1 MNLDIDG
8 GTLLYALGV
17 LFGLGA
23 LAYFA
28 RDVVFGLSITVT
40 AALLFVA
47 FLAFLAAGL
56 ALDRDRL
63 GVVAYA
69 LSASSYAVFLG
80 YVTTRYAVGDTG
92 VFLLLA
98 ASAALFVGLGYGVRR
113 RALAVDRR
121 TAAYAVVGLAAAS
134 ALLIAADAASGG
146 VRYDADLVGETTVQT
161 PDDRE
166 TGRVLAAAEVGT
178 LAVRNPSPFARA
190 TDLPDA
196 AACVVGVDAPPDA
209 AAVEYDPRG
218 YDVPGRLDGGD
229 GREHDV
235 VVRLPVAANG
245 TATYAVERGEDCD
258 AARAEPTVVVS
269 FGDGGS

>member
-23 LAYFA
+23 LTYFA

-40 AALLFVA
+40 AALLFAA

-63 GVVAYA
+63 DVVAYA

-80 YVTTRYAVGDTG
+80 YVTSRYAVGDTG

-113 RALAVDRR
+113 RALTVDRR
-121 TAAYAVVGLAAAS
+121 TAAYVVVGVAAAS
-134 ALLIAADAASGG
+134 APLIAADAATGD
-146 VRYDADLVGETTVQT
+146 VRYDADLVEETTVQT
-161 PDDRE
+161 AADRE
-166 TGRVLAAAEVGT
+166 TGRVPATAAVGT

-196 AACVVGVDAPPDA
+196 SACVVGVDAPPDA
-209 AAVEYDPRG
+209 AVEYDPRG
-218 YDVPGRLDGGD
+218 YDVPDRLDGGG

-235 VVRLPVAANG
+235 VVRVPVAANDTG
-245 TATYAVERGEDCD
+245 TYAVERDGDCD
-258 AARAEPTVVVS
+258 TARAEPTIVVS
-269 FGDGGS
+269 FGGEVS